1 VAIWCGQI
9 LSHGDPAVDA
19 AAERER
25 ERLERKLS
33 AMDREVARLIDAYQ
47 VGVIDLDD
55 LKQRRDRVADH
66 GRALRERLGE
76 IQRQRREREQEIRL
90 LEGLEGF

>member
-1 VAIWCGQI
+1 MVNDCLIFRQAG
-9 LSHGDPAVDA
+9 LSRPTRKNIPAPSHW
-19 AAERER
+19 
-25 ERLERKLS
+25 RLPTSLS
-33 AMDREVARLIDAYQ
+33 AKPSVQPLIDAYQ

-76 IQRQRREREQEIRL
+76 IQR
-90 LEGLEGF
+90 